1 MTISECESEFSTN
14 LMSVSM
20 SGTGWVSVA
29 RGVSAPPLQLG
40 ASSSAGHTGRRNPL
54 KNHRSGEGRDCA
66 YRKVLATA
74 TINGAQMRQ
83 GCSAGGGLVAGLGGV
98 AVSPVNPVSPTTHAH
113 TRRSPRGLHK
123 CKDIVATACSSTC
136 NKICWF
142 FNIQYYY
149 IIVNS

>member
-1 MTISECESEFSTN
+1 
-14 LMSVSM
+14 MSVSM